1 MRTLRWTKEFE
12 RPSQH
17 RKGQKER
24 YIEIRY
30 SNEEDVMIEDG
41 WIRDGFYDTKG
52 NRIECSDDGKE
63 VIDVRKA
70 PGV

>member
-12 RPSQH
+12 RPSLH

-30 SNEEDVMIEDG
+30 SNDIDLMKEDG
-41 WIRDGFYDTKG
+41 WTHDGFYDTKG
-52 NRIECSDDGKE
+52 NRIECSDDDNE
-63 VIDVRKA
+63 VVDVRKA
-70 PGV
+70 PGA

>member
-17 RKGQKER
+17 RKGMKEK

-30 SNEEDVMIEDG
+30 SNDIDLMKEDG
-41 WIRDGFYDTKG
+41 WTHDGFYDTKG
-52 NRIECSDDGKE
+52 NRIECSDDNNE
-63 VIDVRKA
+63 LIDARKA
-70 PGV
+70 PGL